1 MRHTSPP
8 THPQLLLPRFDL
20 TTSMGTGWRYRLLA
34 VAGAAVLVAM
44 AILLANT
51 ALVQYVITVLPVL
64 NNLQPV
70 TKTNGDLIDEILTTL
85 VITLGTLWPLFKPH
99 PRRILDT
106 IALTHKRTFLTL
118 TALATIGYADWSTRL
133 PRTTLIA
140 TIAFLGFSLPIWFV
154 YIRQRPL
161 APTQAVIVGDDHSTI
176 QKLYDV
182 AEFPIL
188 GYISPPNVQVSDES
202 TITTRLTDGGVT
214 TETAPALTRLGGLS
228 QLRDVFVEHDIDTV
242 LLGFNKPDREEFFG
256 TLSSCHQHG
265 VRALVHRDH
274 AENVLVADAT
284 GEALVDTDLEPWDWQ
299 DYVVKRL
306 FDFTFAALGLLI
318 LSPFIV
324 FIAAGIKLDSSGPVL
339 YSQRRTAEFGETFTI
354 YKFRSMVAHAESRT
368 GAVLSQEDAG
378 GVDPRVTRM
387 GKILRKTHIDEIPQ
401 LWSVLVGDM
410 SVVGPRPERP
420 ELDANIES
428 DVDEWR
434 SRWFVKPGLT
444 GLAQINDVTGHQPE
458 RKLRYDIEYI
468 RQQSFWFDLKI
479 VTRQI
484 YGVVVDAAGILFG
497 ISDEDEV

>member
-1 MRHTSPP
+1 
-8 THPQLLLPRFDL
+8 
-20 TTSMGTGWRYRLLA
+20 
-34 VAGAAVLVAM
+34 
-44 AILLANT
+44 
-51 ALVQYVITVLPVL
+51 
-64 NNLQPV
+64 
-70 TKTNGDLIDEILTTL
+70 
-85 VITLGTLWPLFKPH
+85 
-99 PRRILDT
+99 
-106 IALTHKRTFLTL
+106 
-118 TALATIGYADWSTRL
+118 
-133 PRTTLIA
+133 
-140 TIAFLGFSLPIWFV
+140 
-154 YIRQRPL
+154 
-161 APTQAVIVGDDHSTI
+161 
-176 QKLYDV
+176 
-182 AEFPIL
+182 
-188 GYISPPNVQVSDES
+188 
-202 TITTRLTDGGVT
+202 
-214 TETAPALTRLGGLS
+214 
-228 QLRDVFVEHDIDTV
+228 
-242 LLGFNKPDREEFFG
+242 
-256 TLSSCHQHG
+256 
-265 VRALVHRDH
+265 
-274 AENVLVADAT
+274 
-284 GEALVDTDLEPWDWQ
+284 
-299 DYVVKRL
+299 
-306 FDFTFAALGLLI
+306 LGLLI

-484 YGVVVDAAGILFG
+484 YGVVVDAASIIFG
-497 ISDEDEV
+497 WPDEDEA